1 MGRQLALS
9 VVFDARV
16 DMIGEFLV
24 AGARS
29 RHTVIE
35 KIVDRSIAREAEL
48 RVVPC
53 LSDVMRPPAAQQPLR
68 ARARAAIAILL
79 RQTALKASMGTDPIE
94 RKKRKPTTTYRLLNL
109 WLWL

>member
-1 MGRQLALS
+1 MAHRLIYGTATRPYL

-35 KIVDRSIAREAEL
+35 KIVDVRS
-48 RVVPC
+48 RV
-53 LSDVMRPPAAQQPLR
+53 
-68 ARARAAIAILL
+68 
-79 RQTALKASMGTDPIE
+79 K
-94 RKKRKPTTTYRLLNL
+94 LN
-109 WLWL
+109 